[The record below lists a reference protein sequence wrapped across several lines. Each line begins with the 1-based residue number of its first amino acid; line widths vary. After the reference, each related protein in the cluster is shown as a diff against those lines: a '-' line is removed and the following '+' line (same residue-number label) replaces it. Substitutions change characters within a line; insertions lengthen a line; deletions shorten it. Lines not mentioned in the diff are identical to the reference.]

1 MTRIYLD
8 TSVISY
14 LQQDD
19 APERTAATRRF
30 WEELRN
36 HNEIEVFISDV
47 TIAEVSDCPEPKRSF
62 LHDELE
68 RMGFTVLKRNDESDE
83 FTQRIIQR
91 KILTRK
97 SLDDCQHIAIAVLNS
112 CDYIVSWN
120 FKHLVNIKTIS
131 GIRRITEIEGFSP
144 VGIVTP
150 EFFFGDTNG
159 GNK

>member
-19 APERTAATRRF
+19 APERTAATRQF

-36 HNEIEVFISDV
+36 HEEIEVFLSDI
-47 TIAEVSDCPEPKRSF
+47 TILEIDECSEPKRSF
-62 LHDELE
+62 LFSELN
-68 RMGFTVLKRNDESDE
+68 RIKFSYLTKNESSE
-83 FTQRIIQR
+83 LLARKIIDR
-91 KILTRK
+91 KILTQK
-97 SLDDCQHIAIAVLNS
+97 SHDDCLHIATAILNS

-120 FKHLVNIKTIS
+120 FKHLVNIKTIN
-131 GIRRITEIEGFSP
+131 GVRRITEIEGFKP

-150 EFFFGDTNG
+150 EFFFGDTDG